1 MTTDTLIPEIPT
13 PQPIIDETISPKQDI
28 PGVIPT
34 SYAGYPGAYY
44 IDPVTKK
51 SKQAVPSRFIET
63 MSYVGQST
71 IHGLGCFS
79 KTNIVSGQF
88 IEECSAILLDTTT
101 KSNKDYVMTRY
112 LFTWPCDQ
120 NDPICNE
127 NGPTF
132 FVPTGNAM
140 IYNHSDTPNSYWIY
154 DKAMKRLFLSALRNI
169 NEGEELTWYYG
180 HGYAKRLRNDP
191 SGEGNSKNPNIPP
204 SIPPETNQNKG
215 CSSCE
220 ERRRQIEQN
229 NKINNPEI
237 RDMPVMPRPYRPV
250 INRSKFYKNMP
261 EVTPTTTETLNNTTA
276 KEELP
281 INFRSMVVPEN
292 KINDTIQDGSV

>member
-1 MTTDTLIPEIPT
+1 MTTETLIPEIPT

-51 SKQAVPSRFIET
+51 SKPAVPSRFIET

-140 IYNHSDTPNSYWIY
+140 IYN
-154 DKAMKRLFLSALRNI
+154 
-169 NEGEELTWYYG
+169 
-180 HGYAKRLRNDP
+180 
-191 SGEGNSKNPNIPP
+191 SKNPNIPP

-220 ERRRQIEQN
+220 ERRRQIEEN

-237 RDMPVMPRPYRPV
+237 RDMPAMPRPYKPV

-261 EVTPTTTETLNNTTA
+261 EVTPTTTETLNNTTP

>member
-1 MTTDTLIPEIPT
+1 MTTETTTELVVETATQPTIQVPMEAKPDVPGTIP
-13 PQPIIDETISPKQDI
+13 S
-28 PGVIPT
+28 
-34 SYAGYPGAYY
+34 SYAGYPGVHYM
-44 IDPVTKK
+44 DPVTKK
-51 SKQAVPSRFIET
+51 QKQAVPHRFIET
-63 MSYVGQST
+63 LGYVGQST

-140 IYNHSDTPNSYWIY
+140 IYNHSDNPNSYWIY
-154 DKAMKRLFLSALRNI
+154 DKAMKRLFLSSLRPI
-169 NEGEELTWYYG
+169 TEGEEITWYYG
-180 HGYAKRLRNDP
+180 HGYAERLRNDP
-191 SGEGNSKNPNIPP
+191 TGENQSGK
-204 SIPPETNQNKG
+204 QNTEHKG

-220 ERRRQIEQN
+220 ERHRLFLEQQKQKQQEETE
-229 NKINNPEI
+229 NKPPESNT
-237 RDMPVMPRPYRPV
+237 VMHMHQPKV
-250 INRSKFYKNMP
+250 NRSKIFTHVAKNNN
-261 EVTPTTTETLNNTTA
+261 EETQNTPVSENSTVE
-276 KEELP
+276 
-281 INFRSMVVPEN
+281 FRSMVVPEN